1 MALSNV
7 KRKPPLRLPGDDA
20 TIARLAAR
28 ARAVIAADPS
38 MTGLLT
44 STSSLARERAKRV
57 AVAAVD
63 AEKPQQQAATP
74 VPSPD
79 VWIWLAGVGIAAV
92 VVSAAMMYAPLRGVR
107 LDQTEAVPLML
118 TSSILAIVALG
129 AAALLRPPARDS
141 SGSASVMSVI
151 AAGALVVVIGYRTV
165 VGTSGGTAYSA
176 AQLQLWFVFTFAQ
189 LALLIVVAL
198 RARRAGARAKLAAG
212 VNWRG
217 DPEWRRETK
226 RLLEYAATLART
238 QPDGTAARED
248 LRQRWEADL
257 AETTDVP
264 ADVLAEARAIGP
276 GGWLVWAAYDGEIDI
291 SAGGARR

>member
-7 KRKPPLRLPGDDA
+7 RRKPPLRLPGDDA

-28 ARAVIAADPS
+28 ARAVIAADRS

-63 AEKPQQQAATP
+63 AEKPQQQAAAP
-74 VPSPD
+74 VPSQD

-107 LDQTEAVPLML
+107 LDQAEAVPLML
-118 TSSILAIVALG
+118 TSSILAIVTLG

-176 AQLQLWFVFTFAQ
+176 AQLQLWFVFAFAQ

-198 RARRAGARAKLAAG
+198 RARRAGAREAR
-212 VNWRG
+212 RG
-217 DPEWRRETK
+217 RQ
-226 RLLEYAATLART
+226 LARR
-238 QPDGTAARED
+238 PRMA
-248 LRQRWEADL
+248 
-257 AETTDVP
+257 P
-264 ADVLAEARAIGP
+264 
-276 GGWLVWAAYDGEIDI
+276 
-291 SAGGARR
+291 